1 MTNAELNSMKSDDM
15 QFITG
20 LNELF
25 VKVFAVKT
33 AEKQAKIRETPSG
46 KYLWQVQNRIWDIK
60 QNIEDIALTE
70 QLISAHHPGFS
81 QLDRSV
87 NAGQMIRYNYENF
100 FLRMGKMKDLFL
112 LLINEVMMLKIK
124 RGLNLEA
131 NVQKLLTP
139 DYPNFP
145 GIWSQIKTNLDE
157 LKPYRNHVAHN
168 GFIEIPDLALVNSFY
183 TFEVKHKTRLDQYR
197 YEFAISDT
205 QKELVEKFAAVIKS
219 HLANIDQYL
228 KLIYLFVTVPFFDN
242 LKSLTKNKQTS
253 E

>member
-1 MTNAELNSMKSDDM
+1 MMTNEELNSMKSEDM

-25 VKVFAVKT
+25 VKVFAIKPDD
-33 AEKQAKIRETPSG
+33 EQAKMRKTPSG
-46 KYLWQVQNRIWDIK
+46 EYLWRVQSRIWDIQ

-70 QLISAHHPGFS
+70 QLISAHHPGLS
-81 QLDRSV
+81 RLDRTA

-124 RGLNLEA
+124 KGLNLEA
-131 NVQKLLTP
+131 NILKLLAKDHP
-139 DYPNFP
+139 HFQ
-145 GIWSQIKTNLDE
+145 GIWSQIQQNLDE

-168 GFIEIPDLALVNSFY
+168 GFITMPDLALVNSFY
-183 TFEVKHKTRLDQYR
+183 TIDVKHKNRLDQYR

-205 QKELVEKFAAVIKS
+205 QKELVKKITAIIKA

-228 KLIYLFVTVPFFDN
+228 KLIYLFITTPFFDN
-242 LKSLTKNKQTS
+242 LKSLTKNK
-253 E
+253 